1 MNELRITRS
10 RDIELYIGEEQLF
23 GVTDFVAKTACESYP
38 IREYLSGEAYEIVN
52 GRISAEIRLSVLSLF
67 RYEII
72 GENGFTLNAVD
83 GEIVYSYEGCTVTGQ
98 ERSIKEGKNVVDVFT
113 ITAKSMRRQV
123 RENAG

>member
-38 IREYLSGEAYEIVN
+38 IREYLSGEAFEIVN

-72 GENGFTLNAVD
+72 GENGFTLSAVD